1 MNQDHVK
8 VLVSRRMEQATDCLE
23 DGRFLLSAKRGA
35 RTVVNRAYY
44 AAFYA
49 VLALLQT
56 TGRTPRKHKGV
67 LALFDS
73 EFVKPGLLSKN
84 ESQALHQLFNARL
97 EDDYQRID
105 PVQPEEAAEL
115 IAVAE
120 HFVQSVREYLTRTG
134 YLQ

>member
-8 VLVSRRMEQATDCLE
+8 VLVSRRMEQATGCLE

-73 EFVKPGLLSKN
+73 EFVKPGLLSRNVLSSRSEKW
-84 ESQALHQLFNARL
+84 EGTLRL
-97 EDDYQRID
+97 WWPWPLTPFQKPRIEMD
-105 PVQPEEAAEL
+105 SIRQ
-115 IAVAE
+115 I
-120 HFVQSVREYLTRTG
+120 
-134 YLQ
+134 

>member
-1 MNQDHVK
+1 MNQDHAK

-73 EFVKPGLLSKN
+73 EFVKPGLLSKD
-84 ESQALHQLFNARL
+84 ESQALHQLFNGSYSGI
-97 EDDYQRID
+97 DQRI
-105 PVQPEEAAEL
+105 QRAR
-115 IAVAE
+115 
-120 HFVQSVREYLTRTG
+120 REI
-134 YLQ
+134 

>member
-56 TGRTPRKHKGV
+56 TGRTPRKHKFEIRHSKFEIAGGRQP
-67 LALFDS
+67 LAPTSGHCQQCSDLYRS
-73 EFVKPGLLSKN
+73 CSV
-84 ESQALHQLFNARL
+84 
-97 EDDYQRID
+97 
-105 PVQPEEAAEL
+105 
-115 IAVAE
+115 AVA
-120 HFVQSVREYLTRTG
+120 SAS
-134 YLQ
+134 